1 MRNEVW
7 KGNKI
12 ILNQNYGIESER
24 AWKCSL
30 TRRRVARKGDGI
42 IRHRC
47 PDSRN
52 CIPERPAIVV
62 VDKRAT
68 FLDKPRENIA
78 FACRY
83 GYPIYARLLR
93 FSGRFYSRRTKYASD
108 RACSSPAVRI
118 LFLEDGKARKRRAP
132 RTPAEDVFSAI
143 RRSFSARRTK
153 SDLPSVRFAHGGE
166 SERSREAENKRRLRK
181 DKKKKGGKEGGD
193 SPRGKAR
200 GYVCFCT
207 GIGIPK
213 WISPLEI
220 RILSRS
226 KWKYYFCNL
235 SNL

>member
-1 MRNEVW
+1 M
-7 KGNKI
+7 
-12 ILNQNYGIESER
+12 
-24 AWKCSL
+24 
-30 TRRRVARKGDGI
+30 TRKRDGI
-42 IRHRC
+42 IRHQC

-68 FLDKPRENIA
+68 FLDKPQENIA

-118 LFLEDGKARKRRAP
+118 LFLEDEKARKRRTP

-153 SDLPSVRFAHGGE
+153 SDLPNVLFAHGGE
-166 SERSREAENKRRLRK
+166 SERSRKAENKQREKKRR
-181 DKKKKGGKEGGD
+181 KKTEKNGKT
-193 SPRGKAR
+193 AR
-200 GYVCFCT
+200 GEKQRNAFAFVLANRHSVVNL
-207 GIGIPK
+207 P
-213 WISPLEI
+213 
-220 RILSRS
+220 SRD
-226 KWKYYFCNL
+226 
-235 SNL
+235 